1 MMITLRI
8 DYQSHLGPLSE
19 LPGPVATQI
28 KDRLTLANPAHME
41 AEKRGYWTGN
51 IPREIRGYQVDGDR
65 LIIPRG
71 FTRQLIGMLGGAG
84 VQYRVEDRR
93 RTLAPVDFTF
103 QGELLD
109 FQKVAVSAIAA
120 RARTA
125 VYGG

>member
-1 MMITLRI
+1 MLLLTVTNIVTLFPVSRLPAAV
-8 DYQSHLGPLSE
+8 LGRTKS
-19 LPGPVATQI
+19 
-28 KDRLTLANPAHME
+28 RLTFPNPAYQE
-41 AEKRGYWTGN
+41 AERRGYWTGN
-51 IPREIRGYQVDGDR
+51 IPKEIIGYQVDGDR

-103 QGELLD
+103 RGELLD
-109 FQKVAVSAIAA
+109 FQEVAVSAMAA